1 MGFSSTTPA
10 ALTYLPETNLYVNSG
25 SGNDSGAATISD
37 PLQSLEEALK
47 NVYARR
53 LNGNDTFCRILL
65 SGNVGDYDTIPAI
78 VYYWPGKYINSLS
91 FLDIMGWDGAQTNP
105 ETDAPAYLYTGSATL
120 WANPNNSASY
130 VDFTNHDQGSVL
142 GLFTDAGFTTPAY
155 FGVAGAMG
163 PLSQGWQLV
172 TNTPGRGRPVAH
184 VVDHL
189 GNTNTI
195 RIAGPNTKNQWDQ
208 SGSANGNGL
217 SWDTLGRGSAGLKV
231 IKYGAKI
238 DFTEFQ
244 AAADIN
250 NSTYG
255 MGIYKQN
262 FWFLEITSSNL
273 SSYPNSA
280 MGIAGGRMMF
290 NNCHLLFEGNS
301 FGGGR
306 MEWTNCYF
314 GSNDGFQ
321 AGSNGGQSIINSCVI
336 DGQWRPNEVFGF
348 KNYVQTQGY
357 TILQN
362 YDSSTSGI
370 SIGGDCRLANSQDAN
385 FSIFHI
391 TASAGIGGSQP
402 VRTEGHPQRLMGRI
416 NSATDYS
423 LRLVSGST
431 WNWNTANA
439 VVRDDGSTVAKVS
452 VTAGETDS
460 SADIVGGTFIYKYD
474 GGGGVQNDFAT
485 DYSASWWATI
495 VEGSS

>member
-1 MGFSSTTPA
+1 MGFSSAPPA
-10 ALTYLPETNLYVNSG
+10 VLTYLTETNLYVNSG
-25 SGNDSGAATISD
+25 SGNDSGTGTITD
-37 PLQSLEEALK
+37 PLQSLEQALK

-53 LNGNDTFCRILL
+53 LNSDDTFCRIFL
-65 SGNVGDYDTIPAI
+65 SGNVGDYDTTPAI

-120 WANPNNSASY
+120 WADPDDTVVNF
-130 VDFTNHDQGSVL
+130 DGHDSGSLL
-142 GLFTDAGFTTPAY
+142 GLYTDDSYSTPVNFGSAGST
-155 FGVAGAMG
+155 G
-163 PLSQGWQLV
+163 PLSLGWQLV
-172 TNTPGRGRPVAH
+172 ANTPGRGRPIAH

-195 RIAGPNTKNQWDQ
+195 RIAGCNQKNMHDQ
-208 SGSANGNGL
+208 SGSANGNGT
-217 SWDTLGRGSAGLKV
+217 SWDTLGRGSSGLKV

-262 FWFLEITSSNL
+262 FFFLEITSSNL
-273 SSYPNSA
+273 SNYPNSA
-280 MGIAGGRMMF
+280 MGIAGGRMAF
-290 NNCHLLFEGNS
+290 NNCHLFFEGNS

-314 GSNDGFQ
+314 GSNDGWS
-321 AGSNGGQSIINSCVI
+321 AGTNGGQSIMNSCVI

-348 KNYVQTQGY
+348 KNYMLTQGY

-370 SIGGDCRLANSQDAN
+370 SISGDTRLTNNVDAN

-402 VRTEGHPQRLMGRI
+402 VRTEGPPQRLIGRI
-416 NSATDYS
+416 NSATNYS

-431 WNWNTANA
+431 WSWDTANA
-439 VVRDDGSTVAKVS
+439 VVQNDGTTEALVS
-452 VTAGETDS
+452 VTAGES
-460 SADIVGGTFIYKYD
+460 SGSAEVRDGSFIYGYSSSS
-474 GGGGVQNDFAT
+474 GIQNDFAT
-485 DYSASWWATI
+485 DYSASFYSLIDDA
-495 VEGSS
+495 S

>member
-1 MGFSSTTPA
+1 MGFSTSTPA
-10 ALTYLPETNLYVNSG
+10 VLTYLPATNLYVNSG
-25 SGNDSGAATISD
+25 SGNDSGAGTISD
-37 PLQSLEEALK
+37 PLQSLEQALK

-53 LNGNDTFCRILL
+53 LNSDDTFCRILL
-65 SGNVGDYDTIPAI
+65 SGNVGDYDDIPAI

-105 ETDAPAYLYTGSATL
+105 DTDAPAYLYTGSATL
-120 WANPNNSASY
+120 WADPDDTVVNFDGHDSGSLLGLYTDDSY
-130 VDFTNHDQGSVL
+130 STPVDFG
-142 GLFTDAGFTTPAY
+142 DAGS
-155 FGVAGAMG
+155 MG

-391 TASAGIGGSQP
+391 TASAGLGGSHP
-402 VRTEGHPQRLMGRI
+402 VRTEGNPLLVMGRI
-416 NSATDYS
+416 NSATNYS

-439 VVRDDGSTVAKVS
+439 VVQNDGTTEALVS
-452 VTAGETDS
+452 VTAGES
-460 SADIVGGTFIYKYD
+460 SGSAEIRDGTFIYGYSSSS
-474 GGGGVQNDFAT
+474 GIQNDFAT
-485 DYSASWWATI
+485 DYSASF
-495 VEGSS
+495 SSLIGDAS

>member
-1 MGFSSTTPA
+1 MGFSTPPPA
-10 ALTYLPETNLYVNSG
+10 VLTYLSETNLYVNSG
-25 SGNDSGAATISD
+25 SGNDGGAGTISD
-37 PLQSLEEALK
+37 PLQSLEQALK

-53 LNGNDTFCRILL
+53 LNGDDTFCRILL
-65 SGNVGDYDTIPAI
+65 SGNVGDYDDIPAI

-105 ETDAPAYLYTGSATL
+105 DTDAPAYLYTGSATL
-120 WANPNNSASY
+120 WADPDDTVVNFDGHDSGSLLGLYTDDSY
-130 VDFTNHDQGSVL
+130 STPVDFG
-142 GLFTDAGFTTPAY
+142 DAGS
-155 FGVAGAMG
+155 MG

-172 TNTPGRGRPVAH
+172 ANTPGRGRPVAH

-195 RIAGPNTKNQWDQ
+195 RIAGPSTKNQWDQ
-208 SGSANGNGL
+208 SGSANGNGA
-217 SWDTLGRGSAGLKV
+217 SWDTLGRGSSGLKV

-238 DFTEFQ
+238 DFTELQ
-244 AAADIN
+244 DAAAIN
-250 NSTYG
+250 ASIYG
-255 MGIYKQN
+255 MGMYKQN
-262 FWFLEITSSNL
+262 FWFLELTSSNL
-273 SSYPNSA
+273 SSYPNSSF
-280 MGIAGGRMMF
+280 GIAGGRMSF

-306 MEWTNCYF
+306 MAWTNCYF

-321 AGSNGGQSIINSCVI
+321 AGSNGGQSIMTSCVI
-336 DGQWRPNEVFGF
+336 DGQWRPDEVFGF
-348 KNYVQTQGY
+348 KNYMQTQGY

-370 SIGGDCRLANSQDAN
+370 SISGDCRLANVADAN
-385 FSIFHI
+385 FSIFHL
-391 TASAGIGGSQP
+391 TASAGIGGAGRVQ
-402 VRTEGHPQRLMGRI
+402 TEGPPQRLMGRI

-423 LRLVSGST
+423 LRLVSGSV

-439 VVRDDGSTVAKVS
+439 MVRDDGSTVAKVS
-452 VTAGETDS
+452 VTEGETDS
-460 SADIVGGTFIYKYD
+460 SAEIVGGTFIYKYD

>member
-1 MGFSSTTPA
+1 MGFSTPPPA
-10 ALTYLPETNLYVNSG
+10 VLTYLSETNLYVNSG
-25 SGNDSGAATISD
+25 SGNDGGAGTISD
-37 PLQSLEEALK
+37 PLQSLEQALK

-53 LNGNDTFCRILL
+53 LNGDDTFCRILL
-65 SGNVGDYDTIPAI
+65 SGNVGDYDDIPAI

-105 ETDAPAYLYTGSATL
+105 DTDAPAYLYTGSATL
-120 WANPNNSASY
+120 WADPDDTVVNFDGHDSGSLLGLYTDDSY
-130 VDFTNHDQGSVL
+130 STPVDFG
-142 GLFTDAGFTTPAY
+142 DAGS
-155 FGVAGAMG
+155 MG

-273 SSYPNSA
+273 SNYPNSA

-391 TASAGIGGSQP
+391 TASAGLGGSHP
-402 VRTEGHPQRLMGRI
+402 VRTEGNPLLVMGRI
-416 NSATDYS
+416 NSATNYS

-439 VVRDDGSTVAKVS
+439 VVQNDGTTEALVS
-452 VTAGETDS
+452 VTAGES
-460 SADIVGGTFIYKYD
+460 SGSAEIRDGTFIYGYSSSS
-474 GGGGVQNDFAT
+474 GIQNDFAT
-485 DYSASWWATI
+485 DYSASF
-495 VEGSS
+495 SSLIGDAS